1 MPKKNE
7 PFDLKE
13 SLQEEMDTAIKT
25 LIDSNITGIAN
36 ELQQSE
42 DGTLSVGFSL
52 KLSLSGKR
60 VAGTGALSYSRKFKD
75 EIEFITPDPDQL
87 KFEDLEKE
95 GGAA

>member
-13 SLQEEMDTAIKT
+13 SLQEEMDTALQT
-25 LIDSNITGIAN
+25 LVFGNITGIAK

-42 DGTLSVGFSL
+42 DGTLSVGFSV

-60 VAGTGALSYSRKFKD
+60 VAGVGSLSYSRKFKD
-75 EIEFITPDPDQL
+75 EIEFITADPDQL
-87 KFEDLEKE
+87 KFEDIEKE
-95 GGAA
+95 GGEA